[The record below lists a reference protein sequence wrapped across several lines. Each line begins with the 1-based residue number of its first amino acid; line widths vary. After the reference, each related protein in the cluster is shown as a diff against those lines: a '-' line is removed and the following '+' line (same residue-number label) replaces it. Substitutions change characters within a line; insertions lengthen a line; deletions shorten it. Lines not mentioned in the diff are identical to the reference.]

1 MSISPKQL
9 AANRRNAKNSTGPK
23 TPEGK
28 ARSSQNAIRH
38 GLLSQHAVI
47 TVGDCADTDK
57 TEGIVES
64 EADFDLHLEGLRES
78 FKPAT
83 HIEDLLVE
91 QIALCYWKVA
101 RFTRMDKRLFSQSM
115 RHPSILAVD
124 LVNATCLQRYER
136 NLQHTLDRSLAHL
149 ERIQK
154 ARKEEE
160 ARRAEAE
167 EFPKFDFNRLAGL
180 PSPILEAIEERLCQ
194 TDPYLAQNRPNAAP
208 STRTSPSET
217 SSLPADAL
225 AGSNS
230 LLR

>member
-1 MSISPKQL
+1 MSISAKQL
-9 AANRRNAKNSTGPK
+9 AANQRNAKRSTGPK

-47 TVGDCADTDK
+47 TVGDCAHTDI
-57 TEGIVES
+57 TEGIIES
-64 EADFDLHLEGLRES
+64 QEAFDLHLEGLRES
-78 FKPAT
+78 FTPAT

-91 QIALCYWKVA
+91 QIALCYWKMA
-101 RFTRMDKRLFSQSM
+101 RFTRLDKRLFAQSM
-115 RHPSILAVD
+115 NHPSTLAVD

-136 NLQHTLDRSLAHL
+136 GLQHTLDKSLAHL
-149 ERIQK
+149 ERIQE

-194 TDPYLAQNRPNAAP
+194 TDPYLARNGAP
-208 STRTSPSET
+208 SAPSADRDAHDYQASP
-217 SSLPADAL
+217 PQN
-225 AGSNS
+225 GGM
-230 LLR
+230 

>member
-1 MSISPKQL
+1 MSISAKQL
-9 AANRRNAKNSTGPK
+9 AANQRNAKNSTGPK

-28 ARSSQNAIRH
+28 ARSSQNATRH

-57 TEGIVES
+57 TEGIIES
-64 EADFDLHLEGLRES
+64 QEAFDLHLEGLRES

-91 QIALCYWKVA
+91 QIALCYWKMA

-154 ARKEEE
+154 ARQEAE
-160 ARRAEAE
+160 ARASAAE

-180 PSPILEAIEERLCQ
+180 PSPVLEAIEERLYQ
-194 TDPYLAQNRPNAAP
+194 TNPNMAHDRPNGDLSTPP
-208 STRTSPSET
+208 SPRKD
-217 SSLPADAL
+217 SLPRTP
-225 AGSNS
+225 SPW
-230 LLR
+230 

>member
-1 MSISPKQL
+1 
-9 AANRRNAKNSTGPK
+9 
-23 TPEGK
+23 
-28 ARSSQNAIRH
+28 
-38 GLLSQHAVI
+38 
-47 TVGDCADTDK
+47 
-57 TEGIVES
+57 
-64 EADFDLHLEGLRES
+64 
-78 FKPAT
+78 
-83 HIEDLLVE
+83 
-91 QIALCYWKVA
+91 
-101 RFTRMDKRLFSQSM
+101 MDKRLFSQSM

-136 NLQHTLDRSLAHL
+136 NLQHSLDRSLAHL

-180 PSPILEAIEERLCQ
+180 PSPILEAIEERLYQ
-194 TDPYLAQNRPNAAP
+194 TDPYLAQNRPNGAP